1 MIRYLLGIDAGGTKT
16 DFVLSDM
23 NMNIISELTL
33 GSANPM
39 DVGFEQMQTVLTNGI
54 KYCCNGIDMS
64 IVSCFA
70 GIAGGITGVNQ
81 QKIHSF
87 LSRFNFG
94 SFANDSDIIN
104 CIMMNSGTEDG
115 ICVIM
120 GTGISVF
127 LQHKNNI
134 HRIGGWGYLLD
145 KAGSGYHIGADALY
159 CALGCYDGRG
169 GSMLIKSLIEEKLN
183 KTIPEAI
190 PEIYI
195 GGKTKIAS
203 LSPIVFDAYKQQDD
217 YAESILDRNVKEVA
231 DLIKTAYKIAK
242 TEDLPAYICGGLAHE
257 KDILHPFFKKYLPR
271 DNLHFTTARPVNG
284 ALLKALAIAET
295 ENE

>member
-1 MIRYLLGIDAGGTKT
+1 MINYLLGIDAGGTKT
-16 DFVLSDM
+16 DFVLTDRQFT
-23 NMNIISELTL
+23 IIKKCTL
-33 GSANPM
+33 GSANPV
-39 DVGFEQMQTVLTNGI
+39 DVGIEQMLYILREGI
-54 KYCCNGIDMS
+54 EYCCDGISPDE
-64 IVSCFA
+64 ISCFA
-70 GIAGGITGVNQ
+70 GIAGGITGGY
-81 QKIHSF
+81 KEIIHSF
-87 LSRFNFG
+87 LSQFGFG
-94 SFANDSDIIN
+94 SFCNGSDIDNCIAMTLEAND
-104 CIMMNSGTEDG
+104 GV
-115 ICVIM
+115 CVIM
-120 GTGISVF
+120 GTGVVAF
-127 LQHKNNI
+127 CQHKHEL

-145 KAGSGYHIGADALY
+145 KGGSGYNIGADALY

-169 GSMLIKSLIEEKLN
+169 GSLLIKKLIEKKLH
-183 KTIPEAI
+183 KTIPDAI

-203 LSPIVFDAYKQQDD
+203 FAPIVFDAYKQQDD

-257 KDILHPFFKKYLPR
+257 KDILHPFFKKYLTH